1 MELNHTSNQY
11 RRSDGERFSRLV
23 KIAFREHLFR
33 VPSMVRNFAMFS
45 LTHFVLQV
53 SGLHRGSVRCGKNV
67 RIQRIRALST
77 TGARA
82 RIFLG
87 DHSIVF
93 ENARLEAL
101 GEGEIHV
108 GDCSI
113 IGDCRISSRLRV
125 SIGRRC
131 LTSWNVFIQDHDS
144 HPLDPIVRAEQVKRM
159 CRRFYPRFGSER
171 IESDETLLARW
182 TPACAPVL
190 IGDDVWIGANTTIL
204 KGARIGSGS
213 TIASGSTVLAGEYPP
228 RSVLA
233 GNPARVVRVIPED
246 GVVT

>member
-1 MELNHTSNQY
+1 MELKHSSN
-11 RRSDGERFSRLV
+11 RHLHADGERFSSLV
-23 KIAFREHLFR
+23 KIAFREQFFK
-33 VPSMVRNFAMFS
+33 VPAMVRNFAMFS

-53 SGLHRGSVRCGKNV
+53 SGFHRRALRCGKNV
-67 RIQRIRALST
+67 RIQRIRALSAI
-77 TGARA
+77 GPRA

-101 GEGEIHV
+101 GDGEIHV

-113 IGDCRISSRLRV
+113 IGDCRIFSRLRV

-131 LTSWNVFIQDHDS
+131 LTSWNVFIQDHDP
-144 HPLDPIVRAEQVKRM
+144 HPVDPIVRAEQVKRM
-159 CRRFYPRFGSER
+159 CRRFYPRFGAER
-171 IESDETLLARW
+171 IESDEALLSHW
-182 TPACAPVL
+182 KPVCAPVL

-204 KGARIGSGS
+204 KGARIGSGT
-213 TIASGSTVLAGEYPP
+213 TIASGSTVVAGEYPP

-233 GNPARVVRVIPED
+233 GNPARVVRVIQED
-246 GVVT
+246 GVLL